1 MQTAGKPR
9 NNKEHE
15 EATKLFQRGEKI
27 LGGCWILI
35 MALSALLL
43 LAGVYFAATGRGEWI
58 DTAAVLVPFLITG
71 ALVLFMASP
80 YKKGVR
86 ELQKKEKFSPSTQR
100 IIRDQHRKIC
110 GFSGDPLFHCGCPGS
125 YGGAVSVAWTGGGR
139 PPCLCGGSVF
149 SVSCLSFRCFR
160 HSGCS
165 PCGQPQIKRSCPF
178 SQFLHR
184 NRIW

>member
-15 EATKLFQRGEKI
+15 EVTKLFQRGEKI

-43 LAGVYFAATGRGEWI
+43 LAGVYFAVTGRGEWI
-58 DTAAVLVPFLITG
+58 ETAAVLVPFLITG

-100 IIRDQHRKIC
+100 IISS
-110 GFSGDPLFHCGCPGS
+110 FSGTNTGRFVVLAVILFFTAVVLALM
-125 YGGAVSVAWTGGGR
+125 GALFLWLGRAEGDLLVFAAGAFLVSLAFPSAASGILDVAHVASR
-139 PPCLCGGSVF
+139 
-149 SVSCLSFRCFR
+149 R
-160 HSGCS
+160 
-165 PCGQPQIKRSCPF
+165 
-178 SQFLHR
+178 
-184 NRIW
+184 